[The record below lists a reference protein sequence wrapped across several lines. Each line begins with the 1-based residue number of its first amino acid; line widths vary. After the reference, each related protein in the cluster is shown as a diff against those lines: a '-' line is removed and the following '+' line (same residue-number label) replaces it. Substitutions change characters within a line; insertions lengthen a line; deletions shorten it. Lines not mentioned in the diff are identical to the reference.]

1 MKKRILALIV
11 MIITIFTIGVSASE
25 TLYTTT
31 ALRCR
36 NQPSMSGTVIKTFPK
51 GTKLEAIGC
60 DGNWIQV
67 YDGKTQGWCHITYLT
82 KYPDDSSECNTDAYP
97 TKDGM
102 EYLGLYKLTG
112 YCACS
117 KCSGGWGGKTA
128 SGATAT
134 VGVTIAAPSYLKFGT
149 KLYIEGVGY
158 RTVQDRGGAIKG
170 NKLDVFVGSH
180 SACYAGNINKKA
192 RVYIVR

>member
-11 MIITIFTIGVSASE
+11 MIITMFTIGVSASE

-31 ALRCR
+31 ALNCR
-36 NQPSMSGTVIKTFPK
+36 NQPSMSGSVIKTFPK
-51 GTKLEAIGC
+51 GTELEAIGC
-60 DGNWIQV
+60 EGSWIQV
-67 YDGKTQGWCHITYLT
+67 YDGNTQGWCHVTYLT
-82 KYPDDSSECNTDAYP
+82 KNPNSSSEYNTDAN
-97 TKDGM
+97 TIGNEM
-102 EYLGLYKLTG
+102 EYLGVYKLTG
-112 YCACS
+112 YCACN

-134 VGVTIAAPSYLKFGT
+134 VGVTVAAPSNLKFGT

-158 RTVQDRGGAIKG
+158 RIVQDRGGAIKG

-192 RVYIVR
+192 KVYIVR